1 VADTK
6 RGVLMPPDDP
16 LVPANFGGWCT
27 RVVGVIY
34 RSFIPLVIL
43 QVGSFVVI
51 GLIVEALGV
60 LVAQQAS
67 GVIVEAVFWIGWLL
81 GLMLGAW
88 AWAASVFVAI
98 RAAAGQ
104 PIGVGAALMFAAGK
118 ALLLAGESIGAAL
131 LTLVGLVL
139 LIVPGI
145 YLIIVFSATLTGV
158 VVVEGG
164 SLKRCFQL
172 VNQRFWRT
180 TGRMLFAFLISISYW
195 GAIGVIIN
203 AAGLSPAAA
212 TAVQFIAAIPP
223 GVATVAVAVVTYA
236 ELRFHDNPGTLT
248 PTLAVELR

>member
-1 VADTK
+1 
-6 RGVLMPPDDP
+6 MPSDDP

-51 GLIVEALGV
+51 GLIVEAFGEALRV
-60 LVAQQAS
+60 LIARQAS
-67 GVIVEAVFWIGWLL
+67 GVIVGAVFWIGWLL
-81 GLMLGAW
+81 GWMLGAW

-104 PIGVGAALMFAAGK
+104 PIGVGTALMLAAGK

-131 LTLVGLVL
+131 LILVGLVL

-145 YLIIVFSATLTGV
+145 YLVIVFAATLTGV

-180 TGRMLFAFLISISYW
+180 TGRLLFAFLVSICYWQAIS
-195 GAIGVIIN
+195 VIIN
-203 AAGLSPAAA
+203 AAGLSHVAA
-212 TAVQFIAAIPP
+212 TAVQYIATIPAA
-223 GVATVAVAVVTYA
+223 VAAVAAAVVTYA
-236 ELRFHDNPGTLT
+236 ELRFHDNPGTL
-248 PTLAVELR
+248 PPHLAVELR